1 MTRNIFFLSIFVTS
15 LILSQDYAWPTDTGR
30 QLTSNFGEFRDNHF
44 HMGIDIRT
52 NSNVGHPL
60 YAVHDGYIHR
70 IATNFKGY
78 GKVLYLKTNDN
89 RIAVYGHLDKFTE
102 QIENRLFKLQNE
114 NQSYLI
120 NKYFTLDEYPIKR
133 GDIIGYSGN
142 SGGSTGPHLHFELR
156 NEHDQPLNPMIYGFP
171 LADNVPPKFLELS
184 LIPLATGTH
193 IDNSPL
199 PQNYA
204 LVHLSPNVYI
214 IKDTISVTGKFGIA
228 TRVIDKIQN
237 ASRSYQIRKIELLV
251 DSISVFSVQYN
262 LLDFNESKN
271 ISTIYGQPANHPK
284 HNDFQKLY
292 RLEMYPKLT
301 IHPDDKTGTINLSEG
316 LHKIEILAWDAEQN
330 NAKLSFYVRSIAQ
343 PKKAKYKTL
352 LNLNDYPKF
361 NRKSNI
367 FNPEL
372 IQLEKGTIFQLQTN
386 INKSD
391 IILAFIEKSDMLL
404 TFPLIKI
411 DADKYVSEMI
421 NSYLFKDANFCGFLI
436 YSNTIQKYEF
446 EFMPRLILPDS
457 IYQIFSDDSLCSI
470 LTNSSTYDTT
480 LMWITKQTEPPKI
493 NVANRNSNIYELQPY
508 GIPFKNKVE
517 VSLVVNEDSNLE
529 QYAIYTY
536 NKKKSKWNFEN
547 NSVDT
552 INNSIIAITSIPNV
566 FTVLEDTKPPW
577 FNYTYPKNQ
586 QTYLKD
592 TLKKIKIILDDDLS
606 GINPSE
612 EYLEVY
618 LDGERI
624 WVAYQ
629 PIKKEISY
637 NLRNSLSSG
646 EHNLLINIQDRS
658 GNSASKTIKFFV
670 E

>member
-15 LILSQDYAWPTDTGR
+15 LILSQNYAWPTDTGR
-30 QLTSNFGEFRDNHF
+30 QLTSNFGAFRGTHF

-52 NSNVGHPL
+52 KGSIGHL
-60 YAVHDGYIHR
+60 IYAVHDGYISR
-70 IATNFKGY
+70 IATNFSGY
-78 GKVLYLKTNDN
+78 GKVLYLKTSDGK
-89 RIAVYGHLDKFTE
+89 IAVYGHLSRFST
-102 QIENRLFKLQNE
+102 QLENQLFELQNE
-114 NQSYLI
+114 NQSYFV
-120 NKYFTLDEYPIKR
+120 NKYFMQGVYPIKR
-133 GDIIGYSGN
+133 GEIIGFSGN
-142 SGGSTGPHLHFELR
+142 SGGSRGPHLHFELR
-156 NEHDQPLNPMIYGFP
+156 NENDQPLNPMIYGFP
-171 LADNVPPKFLELS
+171 LADNVPPKFLDLS
-184 LIPLATGTH
+184 LIPFATGTQ

-237 ASRSYQIRKIELLV
+237 ASRSYQIEKIELLV
-251 DSISVFSVQYN
+251 DSISVFSVQYD
-262 LLDFNESKN
+262 LLDFSESKN

-301 IHPDDKTGTINLSEG
+301 IHLDDKTGTIDLSEG

-330 NAKLSFYVRSIAQ
+330 KSILTFYIRSYKPVQ
-343 PKKAKYKTL
+343 KAKYKTY

-436 YSNTIQKYEF
+436 YLNTIQRYEF

-470 LTNSSTYDTT
+470 LTNRSTYDTT

-592 TLKKIKIILDDDLS
+592 KLKKIKIILDEDLS
-606 GINPSE
+606 GINPSK